1 MLPTSTSPNSTASSS
16 SPALVRAP
24 IQKNSQ
30 LMRPSLR
37 RATSSAH
44 HLAVSLTR
52 NGGGAMGEVNFSRN
66 VCATIGAAYNR
77 DRVTRMAIIFIKRF
91 VPISCDLLNP
101 AKPMGAQWS

>member
-1 MLPTSTSPNSTASSS
+1 MLPTCTSPASTASSS

-30 LMRPSLR
+30 LTRPSLR

-52 NGGGAMGEVNFSRN
+52 NGGGAIGEVNFSRS
-66 VCATIGAAYNR
+66 VWETTGAAYNR
-77 DRVTRMAIIFIKRF
+77 DKAVRMPIVFTIRFI
-91 VPISCDLLNP
+91 PIS
-101 AKPMGAQWS
+101 